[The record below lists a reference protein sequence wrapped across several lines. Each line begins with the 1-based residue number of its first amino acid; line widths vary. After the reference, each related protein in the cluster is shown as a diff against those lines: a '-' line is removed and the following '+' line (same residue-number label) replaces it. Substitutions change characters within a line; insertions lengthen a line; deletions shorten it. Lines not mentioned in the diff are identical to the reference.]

1 MSFIAAKIIN
11 PIYEVVCCLRLDT
24 CEVSLST
31 VADVIVG
38 FGWWMRGES
47 ISSQRLQFE
56 LKLGRGRA
64 RLSELLDEPGPV
76 QIAAFGAEI
85 IGKTSRCLFKT
96 LNTVACRCCF
106 LLINLGTKCRSLVRT
121 VVFYNALI
129 WFFFFAYS
137 RYI

>member
-1 MSFIAAKIIN
+1 MKASAG
-11 PIYEVVCCLRLDT
+11 LGLDT
-24 CEVSLST
+24 CEASLTRSRRLRWG
-31 VADVIVG
+31 VAGVWGRKASVPGCI
-38 FGWWMRGES
+38 
-47 ISSQRLQFE
+47 QFE
-56 LKLGRGRA
+56 LKLRRGRA

-76 QIAAFGAEI
+76 QIAALGAET

-96 LNTVACRCCF
+96 LNPVACRCCF